1 MRAFSI
7 TAVAAALLVI
17 AVPTQADDAA
27 IEYRQ
32 HVLSSM
38 GGHMQGLVKLL
49 RQQVPHQ
56 SHMPVHV
63 NGIAT
68 ISQVVGDIF
77 EAQAPGGDALDG
89 IWENPDDFG
98 SKVSALQ
105 EAAAN
110 LKAAMDSGDM
120 GAFGGA
126 VQGVGQACKGCHDNY
141 RAE

>member
-7 TAVAAALLVI
+7 TAVAMALLLT
-17 AVPTQADDAA
+17 AVPTEADEAA
-27 IEYRQ
+27 VEYRQ

-56 SHMPVHV
+56 AHMPIHV
-63 NGIAT
+63 NGIANLAPA
-68 ISQVVGDIF
+68 VGDIF
-77 EAQAPGGDALDG
+77 PEGSNGGDALDA
-89 IWENPDDFG
+89 IWEDTADFAM
-98 SKVSALQ
+98 KVEAFQS
-105 EAAAN
+105 AAAE

-126 VQGVGQACKGCHDNY
+126 VQGLGQACKGCHDNY